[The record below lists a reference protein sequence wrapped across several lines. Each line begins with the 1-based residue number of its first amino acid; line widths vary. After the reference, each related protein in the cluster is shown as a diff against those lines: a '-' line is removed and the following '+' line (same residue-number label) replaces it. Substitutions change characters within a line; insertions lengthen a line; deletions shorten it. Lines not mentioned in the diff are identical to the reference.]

1 MSKSTTSTQ
10 KNEPPKWAEPLFKK
24 SASEAMDLYK
34 SGEGF
39 NVYKGDRVA
48 DFTDQ
53 QNQAIG
59 NLASLD
65 NRALGQDYGTNMYK
79 SLYNQAG
86 GPSYAE
92 KNLRDIAQGQSL
104 YGDSR
109 FQEMLDAQS
118 AKIADQVNLGAS
130 AAGRYGSGM
139 HTGSLADSIGD
150 FRRNTVLQNY
160 QNEVQRQLAANQQ
173 MDAGRMSGLA
183 ARQGLAGDIAGSYQ
197 NQFNNIAQGAQTALQ
212 AGTLRQQQ
220 QQAEMDAKRQA
231 FTEKDMQD
239 WTRLGALQAA
249 ATGSAGPYGMM
260 TSTQTQPFNPLGIF
274 GSIFGL
280 SDRRL
285 KHDVVKVGERNGFN
299 WYEFAYND
307 EPGTRYRGVMAD
319 EVRTE
324 RPDAVVELDNG
335 YLAVNYAALGLRME
349 VADRV

>member
-1 MSKSTTSTQ
+1 
-10 KNEPPKWAEPLFKK
+10 
-24 SASEAMDLYK
+24 MDLYK
-34 SGEGF
+34 SDKGF
-39 NVYKGDRVA
+39 NTYEGDRVA
-48 DFTDQ
+48 DLTTGQRDAI
-53 QNQAIG
+53 QNLG
-59 NLASLD
+59 LMD
-65 NRALGQDYGTNMYK
+65 DRALTMNYGTDMYGD
-79 SLYNQAG
+79 LYKQAA

-92 KNLRDIAQGQSL
+92 QNLGSVARGDAL

-109 FQEMLDAQS
+109 FAEMLDAQS

-183 ARQGLAGDIAGSYQ
+183 AQQGLAGDFANSQ
-197 NQFNNIAQGAQTALQ
+197 QQKFNNLLTGGQSALQ
-212 AGTLRQQQ
+212 AGTLMQQQ
-220 QQAEMDAKRQA
+220 SQANLDAKRQA

-274 GSIFGL
+274 GSIFGMM
-280 SDRRL
+280 SDPRV
-285 KHDVVKVGERNGFN
+285 KENAIKVGDDPRGFGI
-299 WYEFAYND
+299 YEYNYIGD
-307 EPGTRYRGVMAD
+307 DTRYRGVMAD
-319 EVRTE
+319 EVREVVPFAVTE
-324 RPDAVVELDNG
+324 RDDG
-335 YLAVNYAALGLRME
+335 YLQVHYGVLGMVME
-349 VADRV
+349 TAGV